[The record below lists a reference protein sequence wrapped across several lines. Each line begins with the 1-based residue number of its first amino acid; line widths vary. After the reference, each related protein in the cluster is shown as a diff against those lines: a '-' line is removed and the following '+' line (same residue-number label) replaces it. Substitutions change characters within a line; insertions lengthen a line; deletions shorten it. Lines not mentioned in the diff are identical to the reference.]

1 MFSKFL
7 DFVKEEKHYDFDS
20 SEQFLKSM
28 GGRSFLNGM
37 YRIFDEK
44 SIPKWNDIV
53 KKSFPK
59 YKNQISVFGYD
70 WLGRIFALNKASNT
84 VLLFEP
90 GTGDVFDI
98 PANIVDFHNVEIV
111 EFHEDSLLSEYFDEW
126 FEANNNFV
134 LPINKCVG
142 YKVPLFL
149 NGEDDIE
156 NLEVS
161 DMEVYW
167 EIMMPL
173 MNL

>member
-70 WLGRIFALNKASNT
+70 WLGRIFALDKVSNT

-90 GTGDVFDI
+90 GTGDVFYI

-111 EFHEDSLLSEYFDEW
+111 EFHEDSLFR
-126 FEANNNFV
+126 
-134 LPINKCVG
+134 
-142 YKVPLFL
+142 
-149 NGEDDIE
+149 
-156 NLEVS
+156 
-161 DMEVYW
+161 
-167 EIMMPL
+167 
-173 MNL
+173 

>member
-1 MFSKFL
+1 MFRKFL
-7 DFVKEEKHYDFDS
+7 DFVKEEKQYDFER
-20 SEQFLKSM
+20 SEQFLKTM
-28 GGRSFLNGM
+28 GGKSFLNGM
-37 YRIFDEK
+37 YRIFDET

-53 KKSFPK
+53 EKSFPK

-70 WLGRIFALNKASNT
+70 WLGRIFALNKVSNT

-126 FEANNNFV
+126 FEANGNFV
-134 LPINKCVG
+134 LPHNKCVG

>member
-1 MFSKFL
+1 MKN
-7 DFVKEEKHYDFDS
+7 KERKTE
-20 SEQFLKSM
+20 
-28 GGRSFLNGM
+28 N
-37 YRIFDEK
+37 RIE
-44 SIPKWNDIV
+44 N
-53 KKSFPK
+53 KK
-59 YKNQISVFGYD
+59 N
-70 WLGRIFALNKASNT
+70 
-84 VLLFEP
+84 E
-90 GTGDVFDI
+90 
-98 PANIVDFHNVEIV
+98 
-111 EFHEDSLLSEYFDEW
+111 EW

>member
-1 MFSKFL
+1 MFRKFL
-7 DFVKEEKHYDFDS
+7 DFVKEEKQYDFES
-20 SEQFLKSM
+20 SEQFLKTM
-28 GGRSFLNGM
+28 GGKSFLNGM

-70 WLGRIFALNKASNT
+70 WLGRIFALDT
-84 VLLFEP
+84 QRDVVLIFEP
-90 GTGDVFDI
+90 GTGEILNTEENFVNFHDSEI
-98 PANIVDFHNVEIV
+98 PQYHDACLAS
-111 EFHEDSLLSEYFDEW
+111 EFFNEW
-126 FEANNNFV
+126 FEANGNFV
-134 LPINKCVG
+134 LPHNKCVG

-161 DMEVYW
+161 DMEVY
-167 EIMMPL
+167 IGK
-173 MNL
+173 

>member
-1 MFSKFL
+1 MFKKFM
-7 DFVKEEKHYDFDS
+7 DFVEEEKRHDFES
-20 SEQFLKSM
+20 SEEFLKIM
-28 GGRSFLNGM
+28 GGSSFLNGM

-44 SIPKWNDIV
+44 NIPKWNGIV
-53 KKSFPK
+53 EESFPN
-59 YKNQISVFGYD
+59 YKNRISVFGYD
-70 WLGRIFALNKASNT
+70 WMGRIFALNKVSNT

-111 EFHEDSLLSEYFDEW
+111 ERHQDSLLSEYFDEW
-126 FEANNNFV
+126 FEANNNFI
-134 LPINKCVG
+134 LPNDKCAG

-149 NGEDDIE
+149 NGEDEIE
-156 NLEVS
+156 NLEIS

-173 MNL
+173 INL